1 MAKINVSLPDG
12 SKREFEA
19 GISLLDIAKSLNQKL
34 GKTALLAKVDGV
46 NKDLADSLDR
56 DAAVEFITP
65 DSPEGLHAIRH
76 TASHVMAQAIQ
87 HLFPG
92 TKFAI
97 GPAIEKG
104 FYYDLDSEH
113 VFTPDD
119 LKAIEK
125 EMAKIVK
132 QNLPV
137 VRHEIPRAE
146 ALAKF
151 KAENEPY
158 KVELIEDLPEDAV
171 ISTYSQG
178 DFTDLCAGPHCPSTG
193 RVKAFKLMSIAGAY
207 WRGDEKNKMLQ
218 DMYRGIR

>member
-137 VRHEIPRAE
+137 VPEPKPLLNSRQKMNRTRLNSSKTCRKMLSSVPIPRATSRICVRGLT
-146 ALAKF
+146 AL
-151 KAENEPY
+151 PR
-158 KVELIEDLPEDAV
+158 
-171 ISTYSQG
+171 
-178 DFTDLCAGPHCPSTG
+178 AGS
-193 RVKAFKLMSIAGAY
+193 RLS
-207 WRGDEKNKMLQ
+207 N
-218 DMYRGIR
+218 